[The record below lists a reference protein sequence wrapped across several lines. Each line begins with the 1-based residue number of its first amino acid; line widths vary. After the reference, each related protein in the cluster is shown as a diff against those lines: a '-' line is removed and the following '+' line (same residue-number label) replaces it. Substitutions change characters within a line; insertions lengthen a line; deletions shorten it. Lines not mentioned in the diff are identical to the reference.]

1 MKSQVALVDIREHK
15 NNSLAE
21 GLKLIG
27 GISKLNKSNHDVIL
41 KVGVYS
47 PDSNHHTTVDVT
59 GQIIKA
65 FDKAR
70 RIYLTESDSYKGTG
84 SDRLL
89 IWKKLFSD
97 TVIPYNLSEDS
108 DTQPVKINT
117 DVMDLTLNL
126 PKKLFKP
133 RIFVTTHVFRT
144 YSKGSVLKNLFG
156 LVPIVKKAKFHKN
169 EIFNTMLPDITEAI
183 GGIDLAVLDGKYLHE
198 GLATPVKVKTDLL
211 VVGTDAVAFET
222 VGYMLL
228 GMKPH
233 KLETIQSFARR
244 GLGVG
249 DFENIKILGA
259 SFETMKGRVAG
270 ALAEAMRLM
279 AEQPRRFSP
288 PKTIDN
294 LIKIGFFKLPNKR
307 TFDDVMKQLE
317 KDDSRAVDKRAEI
330 LVTLRRRVKGK
341 KLQGEKGPDGWIF
354 WVEQ

>member
-1 MKSQVALVDIREHK
+1 MKSQVALVDMKKHRK
-15 NNSLAE
+15 NSLAE
-21 GLKLIG
+21 ALKVIG
-27 GISKLNKSNHDVIL
+27 GISKLNNPKREVIL

-47 PDSNHHTTVDVT
+47 PESNHHTTVDVA
-59 GQIIKA
+59 GQIIQA
-65 FDKAR
+65 FDKVR
-70 RIYLTESDSYKGTG
+70 KIYLTESDSYKGTG

-97 TVIPYNLSEDS
+97 TVIPYNISEDT
-108 DTQPVKINT
+108 DTKPVKINT

-133 RIFVTTHVFRT
+133 RIFITTHVLRT

-183 GGIDLAVLDGKYLHE
+183 GGIDLAVLDGTYLHE
-198 GLATPVKVKTDLL
+198 GLATPVKVKTDIL
-211 VVGTDAVAFET
+211 VVGTDAVAVET

-233 KLETIQSFARR
+233 KLETIQSFTRR

-249 DFENIKILGA
+249 DFENIEILGA
-259 SFETMKGRVAG
+259 SFETMKERVAG
-270 ALAEAMRLM
+270 ALSKAKMLM

-288 PKTIDN
+288 PQVCDS
-294 LIKIGFFKLPNKR
+294 LIKEGFFNIPNKR
-307 TFDDVMKQLE
+307 TFDDVMKRME
-317 KDDSRAVDKRAEI
+317 KDDSRASAKHAEI
-330 LVTLRRRVKGK
+330 LATLKRRIKMN
-341 KLQGEKGPDGWIF
+341 KLQGEKGPEGWIF
-354 WVEQ
+354 WIE